1 VKKLSAVLVVMGL
14 MLAGSAWAQASY
26 DQVNSGTRATP
37 VKSDTLARN
46 ASKTSLVYD
55 VGNCSR
61 FWLTFTKVWPTP
73 ADTAGKAVYDTTR
86 TVIAVRAVEVLNA
99 YAGTDTAQTAAG
111 MTEYAAGSDSTEVP
125 WFPRDSAGIGAI
137 TVRVIQPS
145 WTVAGA
151 DEMVGV
157 ILPNKSSL
165 NWTAAA
171 TLFTDRPS
179 YRFDFID
186 WRGVPMR
193 AQWVKFRWRVLSGPA
208 TVRLRVVLGKE
219 CY

>member
-14 MLAGSAWAQASY
+14 LSAGAAWSQASY
-26 DQVNSGTRATP
+26 DQVNSGTRAAP
-37 VKSDTLARN
+37 VKSDTLARY
-46 ASKTSLVYD
+46 AYKTSLVYD

-61 FWLTFTKVWPTP
+61 FWLTVTKVWPNP

-125 WFPRDSAGIGAI
+125 WFPSDSAGSGS
-137 TVRVIQPS
+137 TVARVIMPS
-145 WTVAGA
+145 STVAGA
-151 DEMVGV
+151 DELVGV
-157 ILPNKSSL
+157 ILPTKSSIASQD
-165 NWTAAA
+165 NIKW
-171 TLFTDRPS
+171 TDRPS
-179 YRFDFID
+179 HRFDFID
-186 WRGVPMR
+186 QRGVPMR